1 MAEQGTGNRAAAS
14 RRPMGLWRK
23 LLLSMLLLPFA
34 ALFLPTLV
42 VLLLGLLPTLGA
54 YVADRGREKHLAVTV
69 GLLNICGCLP
79 ALFDLWATGQSYNAM
94 SMAIQ
99 DVYNW
104 LVAYGAAGCGWLI
117 YLSMPPFVHTYYKVA
132 SEARI
137 QMLRRAQRKLIELWG
152 EEVVASAAQEAGPDA
167 S

>member
-1 MAEQGTGNRAAAS
+1 
-14 RRPMGLWRK
+14 
-23 LLLSMLLLPFA
+23 
-34 ALFLPTLV
+34 
-42 VLLLGLLPTLGA
+42 
-54 YVADRGREKHLAVTV
+54 
-69 GLLNICGCLP
+69 
-79 ALFDLWATGQSYNAM
+79 
-94 SMAIQ
+94 Q